1 MLMAKRLLFATYLL
15 TLCSMVVA
23 QPRSESVAMT
33 IARDFL
39 SASNDTKRSA
49 PANAIDLKLVPSDD
63 VKEQLFQHPFSS
75 QTASLELGFYVF
87 NDVANHRFVIVSGDK
102 RQYETLGSSDYC
114 VFDPENVPCGLQIFL
129 EQYAKEYAFLQRTP
143 VNESSTSTE
152 PVNRRAYSNVSPL
165 IKTKWGQGS
174 PYNDQCPYAKGTRC
188 VTGCVATAMAQVMN
202 YYQFPERGEGVV
214 KRIPGQNYLSSDA
227 LDLSA
232 KAFDWNSMQG
242 LQKIT
247 SSSSSSAKSAVA
259 YLMKACGYAVKM
271 NYGTSA
277 QGGSGAYAGSFVV
290 PALTRYFGYKTTAVV
305 RERSDYYSS
314 WESMIQEELS
324 NGRPI
329 IYCGYGTGG
338 HCFILDGY
346 QSSTGKYY
354 FNWGWNG
361 SCDGAYYLSSLR
373 PDSYNFTNDQL
384 MIYRISPNNSI
395 SIEKPVINIDT
406 DNDVATIS
414 CATEGVK
421 LYYSF
426 TPQDQSYESSY
437 TRYNG
442 EKLNITCNGTYRA
455 YAELQGKKVY
465 ASSRSVSWYAVYRPE
480 FYPEGNKIT
489 IKCPSATTIYYTTN
503 GSTPTTSSTKY
514 TGAITCSNGTTIKA
528 IGVKANYENSSV
540 ASYEYKEELQTVY
553 NITNTAGHIADK
565 INSISKDKV
574 ISLTVSGQLN
584 GDDIYFIREMLED
597 GELSR
602 LDLKN
607 ATIVSGGRSYFGSRY
622 TENNVIGG
630 FMFYDSPK
638 LTSIVLPSNT
648 TELGDC
654 CLGKCPLLTHIDIPE
669 TCTSIGYKT
678 FENSGFTS
686 LLIPK
691 NVKSIHWGPIIGCKS
706 LNSLT
711 VDKDNPYFDSRDNC
725 NAIIESETGKIMAAC
740 RRTIIPETAT
750 EIDIHGFC
758 SSPKKLIIPGNIV
771 KISVSAFED
780 NDELEEVI
788 IEEGVRSLY
797 PNSFTNCKALKSV
810 IIPSSVS
817 GIYNKAFQ
825 NCTALKTVSIYKE
838 VILSYETIDYDI
850 FEGSNYKS
858 ATLRVPY
865 GSKDI
870 YKNSRPWKDFGNIEE
885 MDPVVKSIAE
895 AKALKEDQYATLVLD
910 EAQVTYAYEDV
921 IDYAHIRDKSGAGCF
936 FGSDLFKS
944 EGLNIKTGDIIS
956 GSIPIR
962 KSLTG
967 NIQFISRKF
976 EPRKFKVVGNK
987 PVEPKLIVAD
997 EVKSME
1003 NDNELVTVEGVVLNS
1018 GDNYLYFRNSNGNNV
1033 SVSVI
1038 SGLEPE
1044 EYEAILAETKN
1055 KDLSQRKFTLTGI
1068 PHWQSSLYL
1077 TRPAKDI
1084 GPVEYEK
1091 GTAENPLTPAEANA
1105 LAGALAANQETDKD
1119 YYIHGFV
1126 YSIKEQFG
1134 TQNGNAT
1141 FYLSSDGT
1149 DKDQFYIYRALYLGN
1164 TRYAGQDLL
1173 LQVGDEVVV
1182 CGKLVNY
1189 LGSLPETVQ
1198 EKAYVVSINGT
1209 TTGIEEVT
1217 TDSDASDTPVYNLR
1231 GQRLTAPQKG
1241 INIIGGRKVVVK

>member
-129 EQYAKEYAFLQRTP
+129 EQYAKEYAYLQRTP

-259 YLMKACGYAVKM
+259 YLMKACGYSVKM
-271 NYGTSA
+271 NYGTNA
-277 QGGSGAYAGSFVV
+277 QGGSGAYAGSYVV
-290 PALTRYFGYKTTAVV
+290 PALTAYFGYKTTAVV
-305 RERSDYYSS
+305 RDRSDYYSS
-314 WESMIQEELS
+314 WESLIQEELS

-384 MIYRISPNNSI
+384 MIYRISPNNNI

-442 EKLNITCNGTYRA
+442 EKLNITCNGTFRA
-455 YAELQGKKVY
+455 YAEMKGKQVN
-465 ASSRSVSWYAVYRPE
+465 ATPRSVSWFTVYRPE
-480 FYPEGNKIT
+480 FYPEGNYVT
-489 IKCPSATTIYYTTN
+489 IKCPSATTIYYSYGTTPN
-503 GSTPTTSSTKY
+503 TYSSRYYKPIY
-514 TGAITCSNGTTIKA
+514 CSDGTTIMA
-528 IGVKANYENSSV
+528 IGVKENYTTSSV
-540 ASYEYKEELQTVY
+540 AEFEYKDEIKTVY
-553 NITNTAGHIADK
+553 NINNTAGQLSKKISDASRDK
-565 INSISKDKV
+565 F
-574 ISLTVSGQLN
+574 ISLTVSGELN
-584 GDDIYFIREMLED
+584 DDDMDFISMRSKY

-602 LDLKN
+602 IDLKD
-607 ATIVSGGRSYFGSRY
+607 ATIVDYLGKPVNKIDNYQFFGC
-622 TENNVIGG
+622 TKI
-630 FMFYDSPK
+630 
-638 LTSIVLPSNT
+638 TSIVLPSNLK
-648 TELGDC
+648 EIGMSAFSGC
-654 CLGKCPLLTHIDIPE
+654 SSLTQIDIPE
-669 TCTSIGYKT
+669 SCTIIGYHA
-678 FENSGFTS
+678 FEESGLTS
-686 LLIPK
+686 LTIPK
-691 NVKSIHWGPIIGCKS
+691 NVETIKRGFVAGCKN
-706 LNSLT
+706 LISLT
-711 VDKDNPYFDSRDNC
+711 VDKANKVYDSRDNC
-725 NAIIESETGKIMAAC
+725 NAIIETAKNSFIAGCK
-740 RRTIIPETAT
+740 RTIIPSSINKIGDDA
-750 EIDIHGFC
+750 FC
-758 SSPKKLIIPGNIV
+758 SSQKSLYIPENIED
-771 KISVSAFED
+771 IGSQAFKD
-780 NDELEEVI
+780 NKELEEIVI
-788 IEEGVRSLY
+788 DGNVWRLSYKIFEGCINLRSVTLPSSIWYFHGDVFKGCSSLSTLTTYIETPVTIEESH
-797 PNSFTNCKALKSV
+797 
-810 IIPSSVS
+810 
-817 GIYNKAFQ
+817 
-825 NCTALKTVSIYKE
+825 
-838 VILSYETIDYDI
+838 
-850 FEGSNYKS
+850 FEGSNYKN

-865 GSKDI
+865 GCKAK
-870 YKNSRPWKDFGNIEE
+870 YQAAAVWKDFGKIEE

-895 AKALKEDQYATLVLD
+895 AKTLQDDQYATLVLND
-910 EAQVTYAYEDV
+910 VQVTYAYEDV
-921 IDYAHIRDKSGAGCF
+921 IDNAFIRDNSGAGCL
-936 FGSDLFKS
+936 FGSDLFTAD
-944 EGLNIKTGDIIS
+944 GLNIKTGDILS

-962 KSLTG
+962 KISTG
-967 NIQFISRKF
+967 DIQFMSSRF
-976 EPRKFKVVGNK
+976 EPRKYSVVGNK
-987 PVEPKLIVAD
+987 PVQAKLISPDAVRSK
-997 EVKSME
+997 ENE
-1003 NDNELVTVEGVVLNS
+1003 NDLVTVEGVVINS
-1018 GDNYLYFRNSNGNNV
+1018 GTNYLYIYDSEGRNV
-1033 SVSVI
+1033 SLSTI
-1038 SGLEPE
+1038 GGLEPE
-1044 EYEAILAETKN
+1044 EYEAILAETKD
-1055 KDLSQRKFTLTGI
+1055 KDLSKRRFTLTGI
-1068 PHWQSSLYL
+1068 PRWSSLYL

-1164 TRYAGQDLL
+1164 TKYAGQDLL

-1198 EKAYVVSINGT
+1198 EEAYVVSINGT

-1241 INIIGGRKVVVK
+1241 INIIGGKKLVVK

>member
-114 VFDPENVPCGLQIFL
+114 VFDPENVPCGLQTFL
-129 EQYAKEYAFLQRTP
+129 EQYAKEYAYLQRTP
-143 VNESSTSTE
+143 VDENSTSTE

-259 YLMKACGYAVKM
+259 YLMKACGYSVKM
-271 NYGTSA
+271 NYGTNA
-277 QGGSGAYAGSFVV
+277 QGGSGAYAGSYVV
-290 PALTRYFGYKTTAVV
+290 PALTAYFGYKTTAVV
-305 RERSDYYSS
+305 RDRSDYYSS
-314 WESMIQEELS
+314 WESLIQEELS

-361 SCDGAYYLSSLR
+361 SYDGAFYFSSLR
-373 PDSYNFTNDQL
+373 PGSENFTNNQM
-384 MIYRISPNNSI
+384 MICRISPDDNI

-406 DNDVATIS
+406 DNDVATITCS
-414 CATEGVK
+414 TEGVK

-442 EKLNITCNGTYRA
+442 EKLSITCNGTFRA
-455 YAELQGKKVY
+455 YAELQSKKQY
-465 ASSRSVSWYAVYRPE
+465 ASQRSVSWFAVYRPE
-480 FYPEGNKIT
+480 FYPEGNYVT
-489 IKCPSATTIYYTTN
+489 IKCPSATAIYYTMN
-503 GSTPTTSSTKY
+503 GSTPTKSSAKY
-514 TGAITCSNGTTIKA
+514 TGAIYCSGNKTIKA
-528 IGVKANYENSSV
+528 IGVKANYTTSSV
-540 ASYEYKEELQTVY
+540 ATLDYRDEIQTVY
-553 NITNTAGHIADK
+553 NITNTAGHLSEK
-565 INSISKDKV
+565 ISYKNWYNV

-584 GDDIYFIREMLED
+584 KDDMSFITATLAQS
-597 GELSR
+597 GELTR
-602 LDLKN
+602 LDMKN
-607 ATIVSGGRSYFGSRY
+607 ASLVGDG
-622 TENNVIGG
+622 TEYLPDNALKGYAFFDCSKI
-630 FMFYDSPK
+630 
-638 LTSIVLPSNT
+638 TSIILPSNLKIIGYSAFEGCT
-648 TELGDC
+648 S
-654 CLGKCPLLTHIDIPE
+654 LTQIDIPE
-669 TCTSIGYKT
+669 GCTKIGDHA
-678 FENSGFTS
+678 FAGSGLTS
-686 LLIPK
+686 LTIPK
-691 NVKSIHWGPIIGCKS
+691 NVESIEWGFVADCKY
-706 LNSLT
+706 LTSLT
-711 VDKDNPYFDSRDNC
+711 VDKSNKIYDSRDNC
-725 NAIIESETGKIMAAC
+725 NAIIKTANNSLIAGCK
-740 RRTIIPETAT
+740 RTIIPSSINK
-750 EIDIHGFC
+750 IDDDSFC
-758 SSPKKLIIPGNIV
+758 SSPKRILIPENI
-771 KISVSAFED
+771 KTINAAFRNNTD
-780 NDELEEVI
+780 LEEIVI
-788 IEEGVRSLY
+788 EGTEWWLSETFKGCANLRYVTLPAAVKYLRYNTFEGCSSLRTLTMY
-797 PNSFTNCKALKSV
+797 VESP
-810 IIPSSVS
+810 I
-817 GIYNKAFQ
+817 
-825 NCTALKTVSIYKE
+825 SIDE
-838 VILSYETIDYDI
+838 DI
-850 FEGSNYKS
+850 FKDSNYKN

-865 GSKDI
+865 GCKAKYQSA
-870 YKNSRPWKDFGNIEE
+870 SVWKDFGKIEE

-895 AKALKEDQYATLVLD
+895 AKALKNDQYATLVLND
-910 EAQVTYAYEDV
+910 VQVTYAYPDV
-921 IDYAHIRDKSGAGCF
+921 IDYAYIRDKSGAGCL
-936 FGSDLFKS
+936 FGSNFFTK
-944 EGLNIKTGDIIS
+944 EGLNIKTGDVLS

-962 KSLTG
+962 KSSTG
-967 NIQFISRKF
+967 SIQVISHKF
-976 EPRKFKVVGNK
+976 EPRKFSVVDNK
-987 PVEPKLIVAD
+987 QVEPKLISSDAIRS
-997 EVKSME
+997 EE
-1003 NDNELVTVEGVVLNS
+1003 NENELVTVEGVVINA
-1018 GDNYLYFRNSNGNNV
+1018 GTDYLHFYDSEKHFV
-1033 SVSVI
+1033 SLSTI
-1038 SGLEPE
+1038 GGLEPE
-1044 EYEAILAETKN
+1044 EYEAILAETKG

-1105 LAGALAANQETDKD
+1105 LASSLAANQQSDKD

>member
-1 MLMAKRLLFATYLL
+1 MAKRLLFATYLL

-23 QPRSESVAMT
+23 QPRSESEAMT

-63 VKEQLFQHPFSS
+63 VKEQLFQYPFSS
-75 QTASLELGFYVF
+75 QTASLQELGFYVF

-114 VFDPENVPCGLQIFL
+114 VFDPENVPCGLQTFL
-129 EQYAKEYAFLQRTP
+129 EQYAKEYAYLQRTP
-143 VNESSTSTE
+143 VDENSTSTE

-214 KRIPGQNYLSSDA
+214 KRIPGKNYLSSDA

-259 YLMKACGYAVKM
+259 YLMKACGYSVKM
-271 NYGTSA
+271 DYGTS
-277 QGGSGAYAGSFVV
+277 SGAY
-290 PALTRYFGYKTTAVV
+290 PNDALSALVWYFGYKTTATLKQ
-305 RERSDYYSS
+305 RANYYSS
-314 WESMIQEELS
+314 TWESLIQEELN

-329 IYCGYGTGG
+329 IYFGYGTGG

-384 MIYRISPNNSI
+384 MIYRISPNNNI

-480 FYPEGNKIT
+480 FYPEGNKLT
-489 IKCPSATTIYYTTN
+489 IKCPSATTIYYTKN

-514 TGAITCSNGTTIKA
+514 TGTITCSNGTTIKA
-528 IGVKANYENSSV
+528 IGVKANYENSSI
-540 ASYEYKEELQTVY
+540 ATYEYKEELQTVY

-584 GDDIYFIREMLED
+584 GDDIYYISYMLRH

-602 LDLKN
+602 LDLKD
-607 ATIVSGGRSYFGSRY
+607 ATIVSGGGAYLSSHY
-622 TENNVIGG
+622 TKNNVVGEY
-630 FMFYDSPK
+630 MFFGSPK
-638 LTSIVLPSNT
+638 LTSIILPSNT
-648 TELGDC
+648 VEIGESALWN
-654 CLGKCPLLTHIDIPE
+654 CPLLSEIIIPE
-669 TCTSIGYKT
+669 GCKTIGRCAFEETGITSLFIPQNVTSID
-678 FENSGFTS
+678 
-686 LLIPK
+686 
-691 NVKSIHWGPIIGCKS
+691 WGIVQGCKT
-706 LNSLT
+706 LNSLS
-711 VDKDNPYFDSRDNC
+711 VDSNNHYYDSRDNC
-725 NAIIESETGKIMAAC
+725 NAIIESETDKIMAAC
-740 RRTIIPETAT
+740 RRTVIPETAK

-758 SSPKKLIIPGNIV
+758 SSPKVLIIPGNI
-771 KISVSAFED
+771 KKASVSAFENNTD
-780 NDELEEVI
+780 LEELIV
-788 IEEGVRSLY
+788 EEGVGSLY
-797 PNSFTNCKALKSV
+797 PSCFKNCTNLKSV
-810 IIPSSVS
+810 ILPEGFNDVSRNVFYGCSS
-817 GIYNKAFQ
+817 
-825 NCTALKTVSIYKE
+825 LKTFTVYNETPLYIY
-838 VILSYETIDYDI
+838 SNY
-850 FEGSNYKS
+850 FEESNYKN

-865 GSKDI
+865 GCKAK
-870 YKNSRPWKDFGNIEE
+870 YQAAAVWKDFGKIEE

-910 EAQVTYAYEDV
+910 EAQVTYAYPDV
-921 IDYAHIRDKSGAGCF
+921 IDYAYIRDKSGAGRL
-936 FGSDLFKS
+936 FGSDFFTE

-967 NIQFISRKF
+967 SIQVISHKF
-976 EPRKFKVVGNK
+976 EPRKFSVVGNK
-987 PVEPKLIVAD
+987 PVEPKPISSDAIRS
-997 EVKSME
+997 EENE
-1003 NDNELVTVEGVVLNS
+1003 NDLVTIEGVVIS
-1018 GDNYLYFRNSNGNNV
+1018 AGTNYLYFYDSERRFV
-1033 SVSVI
+1033 SLSTI
-1038 SGLEPE
+1038 GGLEPE

-1105 LAGALAANQETDKD
+1105 LAGALATNQETDKD

-1164 TRYAGQDLL
+1164 MKYAGQDLL

-1189 LGSLPETVQ
+1189 LGSLSETVQ

-1241 INIIGGRKVVVK
+1241 INIIGGKKLVVK

>member
-1 MLMAKRLLFATYLL
+1 MMAKRLLFVTYMF
-15 TLCSMVVA
+15 TLCCMVVA
-23 QPRSESVAMT
+23 QPRSESEAMT
-33 IARDFL
+33 IANDFL
-39 SASNDTKRSA
+39 SSSTDTKRSA
-49 PANAIDLKLVPSDD
+49 PLNAIDLKAVSSDD
-63 VKEQLFQHPFSS
+63 VKQQLFQNPITSGTSS
-75 QTASLELGFYVF
+75 LQDLGFYVF
-87 NDVANHRFVIVSGDK
+87 NDIANHRFVIVSGDK
-102 RQYETLGSSDYC
+102 RQYETLGSSDYG
-114 VFDPENVPCGLQIFL
+114 VFDPENVPCGLQTFL
-129 EQYAKEYAFLQRTP
+129 EQYAKEYAYLQRTP
-143 VNESSTSTE
+143 VDESTTRAE
-152 PVNRRAYSNVSPL
+152 PAPRRAYSNVSPL

-174 PYNDQCPYAKGTRC
+174 PYNDQCPTAKGTRC
-188 VTGCVATAMAQVMN
+188 ITGCVATAMAQVMN
-202 YYQFPERGEGVV
+202 YHKYPERGEGIV

-259 YLMKACGYAVKM
+259 YLMKACGYSVKM

-277 QGGSGAYAGSFVV
+277 QGGSGAYAGSYVV

-361 SCDGAYYLSSLR
+361 SYDGAFYFSSLR
-373 PDSYNFTNDQL
+373 PGSENFTNNQM
-384 MIYRISPNNSI
+384 MICRISPDDNI

-414 CATEGVK
+414 CSTEGVK

-437 TRYNG
+437 TRYYG
-442 EKLNITCNGTYRA
+442 EKLNITCNGTFRA

-480 FYPEGNKIT
+480 FYPEGNKLT
-489 IKCPSATTIYYTTN
+489 IKCPSATTIYYTKN

-514 TGAITCSNGTTIKA
+514 TGTITCSNGTTIKA
-528 IGVKANYENSSV
+528 IGVKANYENSSI
-540 ASYEYKEELQTVY
+540 ATYEYKEELQTVY

-584 GDDIYFIREMLED
+584 GTDIRFIRYDMLYW

-602 LDLKN
+602 LDMKN
-607 ATIVSGGRSYFGSRY
+607 ATIVSGGEPFSGSDY
-622 TENNVIGG
+622 TEDKVVGD

-638 LTSIVLPSNT
+638 LTSIILPANT
-648 TELGDC
+648 IKIGNDALD
-654 CLGKCPLLTHIDIPE
+654 KCPLLTKINIPE
-669 TCTSIGYKT
+669 GCKTIGRCA
-678 FENSGFTS
+678 FEGTGITS
-686 LLIPK
+686 LYIPK
-691 NVKSIHWGPIIGCKS
+691 NVTSIDWGITRGCQ
-706 LNSLT
+706 SLT
-711 VDKDNPYFDSRDNC
+711 SLQVDPNNQYYESPDNC
-725 NAIIESETGKIMAAC
+725 NAIIEKETGKLISGC
-740 RRTIIPETAT
+740 KRTVIPSTVK
-750 EIDIHGFC
+750 EIGMYGFC
-758 SSPKKLIIPGNIV
+758 TSPSKMFIPG
-771 KISVSAFED
+771 SVYRIGSWAFND
-780 NDELEEVI
+780 NKDLVEVI
-788 IEEGVRSLY
+788 IEEGVTSLSSKAFL
-797 PNSFTNCKALKSV
+797 NCTNLKEV
-810 IIPSSVS
+810 VIPSTIKYTYENVFA
-817 GIYNKAFQ
+817 G
-825 NCTALKTVSIYKE
+825 CTSLKTFTVYHETPLSINSNY
-838 VILSYETIDYDI
+838 
-850 FEGSNYKS
+850 FEDSNYKN

-865 GSKDI
+865 GCKAK
-870 YKNSRPWKDFGNIEE
+870 YQAAAVWKDFGKIEE

-910 EAQVTYAYEDV
+910 EAQVTYAYSDV
-921 IDYAHIRDKSGAGCF
+921 VDYAHVRDKSGAGRL
-936 FGSDLFKS
+936 FGSNFFTE
-944 EGLNIKTGDIIS
+944 EGINIKTGDIIS

-962 KSLTG
+962 KSSYED
-967 NIQFISRKF
+967 IQLLSSRF
-976 EPRKFKVVGNK
+976 EPRKFSVVDNK
-987 PVEPKLIVAD
+987 PVEPKLISSDAIRS
-997 EVKSME
+997 EE
-1003 NDNELVTVEGVVLNS
+1003 NENNLVTVEGVVINA
-1018 GDNYLYFRNSNGNNV
+1018 GTDYLYFYDSEKRFV
-1033 SVSVI
+1033 SLSPI
-1038 SGLEPE
+1038 GGLEPE
-1044 EYEAILAETKN
+1044 EYEAILAETKG
-1055 KDLSQRKFTLTGI
+1055 KDLSQRKFSLTGI
-1068 PHWQSSLYL
+1068 PRRSSFNL

-1091 GTAENPLTPAEANA
+1091 GTAENPLTPADANA
-1105 LAGALAANQETDKD
+1105 LASTLAANQQTDKD

-1164 TRYAGQDLL
+1164 TKYAGQDLL

>member
-75 QTASLELGFYVF
+75 QTASLQELGFYVF

-114 VFDPENVPCGLQIFL
+114 VFDPENVPCGLQTFL
-129 EQYAKEYAFLQRTP
+129 EQYAKEYAYLQRTP
-143 VNESSTSTE
+143 VDENSTSTE

-361 SCDGAYYLSSLR
+361 SYDGAFYFSSLR
-373 PDSYNFTNDQL
+373 PGSENFTNNQM
-384 MIYRISPNNSI
+384 MICRISPDDNI

-406 DNDVATIS
+406 DNDVATITCS
-414 CATEGVK
+414 TEGVK

-442 EKLNITCNGTYRA
+442 EKLSITCNGTFRA
-455 YAELQGKKVY
+455 YAELQSKKQY
-465 ASSRSVSWYAVYRPE
+465 ASQRSVSWFAVYRPE
-480 FYPEGNKIT
+480 FYPEGNYVT
-489 IKCPSATTIYYTTN
+489 IKCPSATAIYYTMN
-503 GSTPTTSSTKY
+503 GSTPTKSSAKY
-514 TGAITCSNGTTIKA
+514 TGAIYCSGNKTIKA
-528 IGVKANYENSSV
+528 IGVKANYTTSSV
-540 ASYEYKEELQTVY
+540 ATLDYRDEIQTVY
-553 NITNTAGHIADK
+553 NITNTAGHLSEK
-565 INSISKDKV
+565 ISYKNWYNV

-584 GDDIYFIREMLED
+584 KDDMSFITATLAQS
-597 GELSR
+597 GELTR
-602 LDLKN
+602 LDMKN
-607 ATIVSGGRSYFGSRY
+607 ASLVGDG
-622 TENNVIGG
+622 TEYLPDNALKGYAFFDCSKI
-630 FMFYDSPK
+630 
-638 LTSIVLPSNT
+638 TSIILPSNLKIIGYSAFEGCT
-648 TELGDC
+648 S
-654 CLGKCPLLTHIDIPE
+654 LTQIDIPE
-669 TCTSIGYKT
+669 GCTKIGDHA
-678 FENSGFTS
+678 FAGSGLTS
-686 LLIPK
+686 LTIPK
-691 NVKSIHWGPIIGCKS
+691 NVESIEWGFVADCKY
-706 LNSLT
+706 LTSLT
-711 VDKDNPYFDSRDNC
+711 VDKSNKIYDSRDNC
-725 NAIIESETGKIMAAC
+725 NAIIKTADNEIIAGCK
-740 RRTIIPETAT
+740 RTVIPSTVKL
-750 EIDIHGFC
+750 IDDDAFG
-758 SSPKKLIIPGNIV
+758 SSPKVFYIEGIYSIGY
-771 KISVSAFED
+771 SAFE
-780 NDELEEVI
+780 NNTELEEVT
-788 IEEGVRSLY
+788 IEEGCVFLGY
-797 PNSFTNCKALKSV
+797 QTFK
-810 IIPSSVS
+810 
-817 GIYNKAFQ
+817 
-825 NCTALKTVSIYKE
+825 NCTNLKIVSIPK
-838 VILSYETIDYDI
+838 TIDYATKCFQGCTSLKTFSAYHETPFTIADSF
-850 FEGSNYKS
+850 FEGSNYKN

-865 GSKDI
+865 GCKAK
-870 YKNSRPWKDFGNIEE
+870 YQAAAVWKDFGKIEE
-885 MDPVVKSIAE
+885 MDPVVNSIAE
-895 AKALKEDQYATLVLD
+895 AKALQDDQYATLVLND
-910 EAQVTYAYEDV
+910 VQVTYAYPDV
-921 IDYAHIRDKSGAGCF
+921 IDYAYIRDKSGAGRL
-936 FGSDLFKS
+936 FGSNFFTK
-944 EGLNIKTGDIIS
+944 EGLNIKTGDVLS

-962 KSLTG
+962 KSSTG
-967 NIQFISRKF
+967 SIQVISHKF
-976 EPRKFKVVGNK
+976 EPRKFSVVDNK
-987 PVEPKLIVAD
+987 QVEPKLISSDAIRS
-997 EVKSME
+997 EE
-1003 NDNELVTVEGVVLNS
+1003 NENELVTVEGVVINA
-1018 GDNYLYFRNSNGNNV
+1018 GTDYLHFYDSEKRFV
-1033 SVSVI
+1033 SLSPI
-1038 SGLEPE
+1038 GGLEPE
-1044 EYEAILAETKN
+1044 EYEAILAETKD
-1055 KDLSQRKFTLTGI
+1055 KDLSKRRFTLTGI

-1084 GPVEYEK
+1084 GPAEYEK

-1164 TRYAGQDLL
+1164 TKYAGQDLL

-1241 INIIGGRKVVVK
+1241 INIIGGKKLVVK